1 MVRLVVNCQLQF
13 LERINPFLINLE
25 VEMKKGFISFAV
37 ASLALFAQSATVD
50 WTSGDLSDA
59 ILGQSDI
66 KSITAYYYVL
76 SDQTALESAYNQ
88 SGGYTTQD
96 LQQFFNDDGT
106 LAEGVTASA
115 QERVEVDMSKSPK
128 QANYTQSGVTE
139 DEYILAVYVAKS
151 TYGGSYALASVGYVD
166 IDRDS
171 VVGSAGENDPGYN
184 VSSSYVSGM
193 GADAYA
199 YESTLPG
206 GGWTAVP
213 EPTTVA
219 LLALGLAAVGMKRKV
234 A

>member
-1 MVRLVVNCQLQF
+1 
-13 LERINPFLINLE
+13 
-25 VEMKKGFISFAV
+25 MKKGFISLAV

-50 WTSGDLSDA
+50 WTSGDLSNA
-59 ILGQSDI
+59 VLGQSDI

-76 SDQTALESAYNQ
+76 TDQTALETAYNQ
-88 SGGYTTQD
+88 SGGYTTRD

-106 LAEGVTASA
+106 LKEGYTATA
-115 QERVEVDMSKSPK
+115 NDQVEVDMSKSPK
-128 QANYTQSGVTE
+128 QANYTQTGVND

-151 TYGGSYALASVGYVD
+151 AFGGSYALASIGYVD
-166 IDRDS
+166 IDSDS
-171 VVGSAGENDPGYN
+171 VVGSAGGNDPGYN
-184 VSSSYVSGM
+184 VSNSYVSGM
-193 GADAYA
+193 GFDAYA
-199 YESTLPG
+199 YEAANG